1 MSTENLTAF
10 LDQVRQDESLAAK
23 IAALHAEADETLV
36 LALVALSEEAGT
48 PVTAETFR
56 QQASALLPDAD
67 LSQVSGGGGNF
78 LPFPKYLRPRE

>member
-10 LDQVRQDESLAAK
+10 LSRVGSDPDLAAK
-23 IAALHAEADETLV
+23 VAALHAEADETLV

-48 PVTAETFR
+48 PITAETLR
-56 QQASALLPDAD
+56 REITSLLADTD

-78 LPFPKYLRPRE
+78 LPFPKSLRPRE